1 MRQKGAA
8 NNRDVPSWETNV
20 AANYVL
26 FKFFLNFVNSPPVK
40 TVKYAFNRT
49 ELGAKQPKILVL
61 YSVINS
67 IIPILMYKKMYS
79 IMNNLSTNKY
89 HNFFWV
95 CFVILIQTFYNE
107 LKISRPIN

>member
-26 FKFFLNFVNSPPVK
+26 FKFFLNFVNSLPVK

-49 ELGAKQPKILVL
+49 EWGAKKP
-61 YSVINS
+61 NS